1 MESPLK
7 RFFGARPDVFISIVV
22 AAFLLSFVS
31 GIATLVGLD
40 AARDDD
46 IRSVVAM
53 VQILFSMLCLSLVLL
68 TRLRGAS
75 KMGATLF
82 VVFLA
87 IVCLFQLYSGGAG
100 MVWFI
105 VFPPVATTTLGPRR
119 GSRASFYFGMA
130 AFFLLFAPLN
140 PTAASLFEPGTSFAL
155 VYLVVAALSVHS
167 AYRAEAA
174 SQASRDASAETG
186 SPAQIERAAI
196 VEVEGSSVPSEGV
209 QAGEADEI
217 VVFYRTDALATI
229 EKIPDPEA
237 VFSYL
242 LLEGMSSPRLLGSDS
257 PSHEPAVAS
266 QPTGEYERRAF
277 SIDDL
282 LTKVEAV
289 IDVREAKKLMEFNK
303 IQSQID
309 SILSRD
315 SDDES
320 GFDRLCFEHNL
331 SEREAAVA
339 KCILKGATNKE
350 ISTELFIS
358 VETVKTHVK
367 NLLKKCGIN
376 SRIDFIKL
384 FSKF

>member
-7 RFFGARPDVFISIVV
+7 RLLGSRPDAFISIVV

-31 GIATLVGLD
+31 GIGTLVGLD
-40 AARDDD
+40 ATRDDD

-68 TRLRGAS
+68 TRSRGAS

-100 MVWFI
+100 TVWFI
-105 VFPPVATTTLGPRR
+105 AFPPVATTTLGPRR

-140 PTAASLFEPGTSFAL
+140 PTASSLFEPGTSFAL

-167 AYRAEAA
+167 AFRAEAA
-174 SQASRDASAETG
+174 SQANRETSPEAG

-196 VEVEGSSVPSEGV
+196 AEGEGSSVPGESL

-242 LLEGMSSPRLLGSDS
+242 LLEGMSSPRLLGTDS
-257 PSHEPAVAS
+257 PSQEPLAS
-266 QPTGEYERRAF
+266 QPAGDYERRAF

-315 SDDES
+315 SDDQS